1 MNKPGIPRYLLCII
15 LLGIMLLTC
24 SGCSLLFPKRE
35 DLQGRKVLP
44 QEKLHKVAPLELPKA
59 KEQKQPIVDINETP
73 AESLDL
79 TLEQCRAMALQN
91 NLELQA
97 TLVNPSIAAER
108 VKEQRAIF
116 EATFTG
122 SASKRKWDDPFIS
135 DLSGLQG
142 TQGEQDNLTAGVS
155 QPLVAGGTASV
166 SLTDVLT
173 ETNAENPI
181 SNPLN
186 NLSSRF
192 SFTQPIL
199 RNAGARTVTYGIRLA
214 NIGRQIADAQTKL
227 AVISILSNLDRAYWL
242 VYATQR
248 ELEVRK
254 QQYELAQEQLDSAR
268 RLVDRGQRAQVEI
281 LRAEAGVA
289 GALEA
294 IIIAEN
300 TLRDRQRALK
310 RLMNRQNLDMQTPTL
325 VTPATEPVLDR
336 YDLDTDH
343 LVRSALENRME
354 ILVLELQVLQDLDTI
369 DFRKNQA
376 LPLINFTYQYNLGAV
391 ENNRRDAYEVLEDHR
406 FTGHYFGLNAEI
418 PLGNKAAKSRLRQIL
433 LQRIQRLSTK
443 KDRENLIKLEVL
455 NAAEQLR
462 TNWQRILASQQNTIV
477 SGRLYEAEQ
486 RQFEQGQ
493 RTSTEVLDAQTNLA
507 NAQLAELSALVGYQI
522 ALVDLAYA
530 TGTLLGS
537 AQVEWQ
543 PRGLTP

>member
-1 MNKPGIPRYLLCII
+1 MNKSRISRLPWWSII
-15 LLGIMLLTC
+15 LGAVLLT
-24 SGCSLLFPKRE
+24 SNGCLLFPSNR
-35 DLQGRKVLP
+35 DLHGKVVVP
-44 QEKLHKVAPLELPKA
+44 QEKLHKVTPLQLPKA
-59 KEQKQPIVDINETP
+59 KEQKQPIIDVNETP
-73 AESLDL
+73 AETLEL

-97 TLVNPSIAAER
+97 TLVNPTIAAEQ
-108 VKEQRAIF
+108 VKEQRALF

-122 SASKRKWDDPFIS
+122 SASKSKS
-135 DLSGLQG
+135 DSPSINFLSQIQG
-142 TQGEQDNLTAGVS
+142 TQDEQENLSAGLNQS
-155 QPLVAGGTASV
+155 LASGGTASL
-166 SLTDVLT
+166 SLFDNKRETDATGSLF
-173 ETNAENPI
+173 NPFYGAG
-181 SNPLN
+181 SQ
-186 NLSSRF
+186 F
-192 SFTQPIL
+192 SFTQPLL

-214 NIGRQIADAQTKL
+214 SIGRQIADAQTKL

-242 VYATQR
+242 LYATQR

-254 QQYELAQEQLDSAR
+254 QQYELAQIQLERAQ

-281 LRAEAGVA
+281 LRAEAGIA
-289 GALEA
+289 DRLEA
-294 IIIAEN
+294 IIIAQN
-300 TLRDRQRALK
+300 TLRDRQRVLK
-310 RLMNRQNLDMQTPTL
+310 RLMNGQNLDMQSPTL
-325 VTPATEPVLDR
+325 VTPVTEPVLLR
-336 YDLDTDH
+336 YDLDPDH

-376 LPLINFTYQYNLGAV
+376 LPLINFEYRYNINAFGA
-391 ENNRRDAYEVLEDHR
+391 NRKDAYDILEDHQ
-406 FTGHYFGLNAEI
+406 FANHYFGINTQI

-443 KDRENLIKLEVL
+443 KNREDLIKLEVL
-455 NAAEQLR
+455 NAAEQLG
-462 TNWQRILASQQNTIV
+462 TDWQRILASQQNAIV

-493 RTSTEVLDAQTNLA
+493 RTSTEVLDAQTTLA

-522 ALVDLAYA
+522 TLVNLAHA

-543 PRGLTP
+543 ARGLTP

>member
-1 MNKPGIPRYLLCII
+1 MNKTCISRYTWPSVILGSI
-15 LLGIMLLTC
+15 LLTSTGCFLLP
-24 SGCSLLFPKRE
+24 SRR
-35 DLQGRKVLP
+35 DLYGKKVVP
-44 QEKLHKVAPLELPKA
+44 QEKLQKVAPLELPKA
-59 KEQKQPIVDINETP
+59 KEQKQPIVDVNETP
-73 AESLDL
+73 AETLEL

-97 TLVNPSIAAER
+97 TLVNPTIAAER
-108 VKEQRAIF
+108 VKKERARF
-116 EATFTG
+116 EATFTAG
-122 SASKRKWDDPFIS
+122 VSKEKSDSPYFSQLSAF
-135 DLSGLQG
+135 QG
-142 TQGEQDNLTAGVS
+142 TQAEQENLSAGLS
-155 QPLVAGGTASV
+155 QPLVSGGIASL
-166 SLTDVLT
+166 SLNDYKRETDATGALF
-173 ETNAENPI
+173 NPYYGTG
-181 SNPLN
+181 
-186 NLSSRF
+186 SRF
-192 SFTQPIL
+192 SFTQPLL

-242 VYATQR
+242 VYATQK

-254 QQYELAQEQLDSAR
+254 QQYELAQKQLER
-268 RLVDRGQRAQVEI
+268 VQRLVDRGQRAQVEI

-294 IIIAEN
+294 ILISEN
-300 TLRDRQRALK
+300 TLRDRQRGLK
-310 RLMNRQNLDMQTPTL
+310 RLMNRQNLDMQSPTR
-325 VTPATEPVLDR
+325 VTPATEPILER
-336 YDLDTDH
+336 YDIDPDH

-369 DFRKNQA
+369 DFQKNQL
-376 LPLINFTYQYNLGAV
+376 LPNINFVYNYNISALGK
-391 ENNRRDAYEVLEDHR
+391 NRRDAYDVLEDHR
-406 FTGHYFGLNAEI
+406 FAGHYFGLNAEI
-418 PLGNKAAKSRLRQIL
+418 PVGNKAAKSSLRQIL
-433 LQRIQRLSTK
+433 LERVQKLSTK
-443 KDRENLIKLEVL
+443 KNREDLIKLEVL

-462 TNWQRILASQQNTIV
+462 TNWQRILASQQNTVV

-522 ALVDLAYA
+522 ALVDLAHA

-543 PRGLTP
+543 ARGLTP